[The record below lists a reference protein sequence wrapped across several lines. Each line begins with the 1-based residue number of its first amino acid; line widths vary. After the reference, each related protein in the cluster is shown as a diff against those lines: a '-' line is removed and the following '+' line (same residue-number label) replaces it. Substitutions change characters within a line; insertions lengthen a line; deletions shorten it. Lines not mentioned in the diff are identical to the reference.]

1 MSETTPTDPQTFEQL
16 LSALED
22 RVRRLEKGDLPL
34 ETALDVFEQGIEL
47 TRSCHEK
54 LDDAD
59 QRIQHLTRDPEPG
72 A

>member
-1 MSETTPTDPQTFEQL
+1 MSETPTDPQTFEEL

-59 QRIQHLTRDPEPG
+59 QRIQQLTRDPDPS
-72 A
+72 

>member
-1 MSETTPTDPQTFEQL
+1 MSETPTDPQTFEEL

-59 QRIQHLTRDPEPG
+59 QRIQQLTRDPDPG